1 MSLYSAF
8 NSRFTKRAAAVLTPE
23 AEQAA
28 MQGGMGPQGGMPPQG
43 APTDPSMMGA
53 PQQGMMPPGG
63 DMGGMPPQ
71 GAPVDPAMAGGAPP
85 PPELLQNP
93 QFMQFLQEATGI
105 AFDQQSGQFIDM
117 QQGQPVPPDVIMQL
131 FQQFMQQ
138 TGGMPPGGDM
148 GGMPPQGAPTDPS
161 MMGAPQQGMTPP
173 GGDMGGMPPEAAQ
186 PPQGPE
192 GMEMP
197 PEIMQQV
204 QKTVDDSI
212 RAFSAQLDKKLS
224 ALLDKIDVI
233 KDAIEEYNNTDDRR
247 STADKEEL
255 RGLQEDLRNEL
266 EPSGGVK
273 TASTKAFNV
282 FDLI

>member
-1 MSLYSAF
+1 
-8 NSRFTKRAAAVLTPE
+8 
-23 AEQAA
+23 
-28 MQGGMGPQGGMPPQG
+28 
-43 APTDPSMMGA
+43 
-53 PQQGMMPPGG
+53 
-63 DMGGMPPQ
+63 
-71 GAPVDPAMAGGAPP
+71 
-85 PPELLQNP
+85 
-93 QFMQFLQEATGI
+93 
-105 AFDQQSGQFIDM
+105 
-117 QQGQPVPPDVIMQL
+117 
-131 FQQFMQQ
+131 
-138 TGGMPPGGDM
+138 
-148 GGMPPQGAPTDPS
+148 
-161 MMGAPQQGMTPP
+161 
-173 GGDMGGMPPEAAQ
+173 
-186 PPQGPE
+186 
-192 GMEMP
+192 MP

-273 TASTKAFNV
+273 TASTKTFNV

>member
-1 MSLYSAF
+1 
-8 NSRFTKRAAAVLTPE
+8 
-23 AEQAA
+23 
-28 MQGGMGPQGGMPPQG
+28 MQGGMGPQGGMTPQG
-43 APTDPSMMGA
+43 APMDPSMMGA

-71 GAPVDPAMAGGAPP
+71 GAPMDPAMAGGAPP
-85 PPELLQNP
+85 PPEILQNP
-93 QFMQFLQEATGI
+93 QFMQFLQEAMGI

-148 GGMPPQGAPTDPS
+148 GGMPP
-161 MMGAPQQGMTPP
+161 
-173 GGDMGGMPPEAAQ
+173 EAAQ

-204 QKTVDDSI
+204 QKTIDDSI

>member
-8 NSRFTKRAAAVLTPE
+8 NSRLTKRAAAVLTPE

-43 APTDPSMMGA
+43 APMDPSMMGA
-53 PQQGMMPPGG
+53 PQSGMM
-63 DMGGMPPQ
+63 
-71 GAPVDPAMAGGAPP
+71 
-85 PPELLQNP
+85 
-93 QFMQFLQEATGI
+93 
-105 AFDQQSGQFIDM
+105 
-117 QQGQPVPPDVIMQL
+117 
-131 FQQFMQQ
+131 
-138 TGGMPPGGDM
+138 
-148 GGMPPQGAPTDPS
+148 
-161 MMGAPQQGMTPP
+161 PP

-186 PPQGPE
+186 PPQGTE

-204 QKTVDDSI
+204 QKTIDDSI

>member
-1 MSLYSAF
+1 MIRYTYGYSRDVDPDALYWHLL
-8 NSRFTKRAAAVLTPE
+8 KRAAAVMTPE
-23 AEQAA
+23 AMQA
-28 MQGGMGPQGGMPPQG
+28 GPAGMPPQG
-43 APTDPSMMGA
+43 APMDPSMMGA
-53 PQQGMMPPGG
+53 PQPGMM
-63 DMGGMPPQ
+63 
-71 GAPVDPAMAGGAPP
+71 
-85 PPELLQNP
+85 
-93 QFMQFLQEATGI
+93 
-105 AFDQQSGQFIDM
+105 
-117 QQGQPVPPDVIMQL
+117 
-131 FQQFMQQ
+131 
-138 TGGMPPGGDM
+138 
-148 GGMPPQGAPTDPS
+148 
-161 MMGAPQQGMTPP
+161 PP

-186 PPQGPE
+186 PPQGTE

-204 QKTVDDSI
+204 QKTIDDSI

-273 TASTKAFNV
+273 TASTKALNV